1 MTGPDHAPLWGGVP
15 ASRCDDRCVAPGPRG
30 AASRAVRRGAALAAV
45 LALALTTAPL
55 LVLPH
60 VRVRRTW
67 LRTVAG
73 AALVAVGVTVRMRDA
88 RGSADASPGPGPGSR
103 GALLVANHVS
113 WIEVVALLAVS
124 PVRLVAKDE
133 IRRWPVVGPVAR
145 ATGALFLDRGALRA
159 LPRSVAAMTAA
170 LTAGDVV
177 AAFPEGTT
185 WCGRAAGPFRRAVFQ
200 AALDAEVPVRPV
212 AVALRCSGRT
222 AHEGAFVGDQAL
234 LGSVLRVVRV
244 PALVCELTLLPAL
257 APVGTRTELAD
268 RAAAAIGSATGVPH
282 PGRTAPARRP
292 RAAQLR
298 RSGHPHDRL
307 RQLGPRHDGAPHLRR
322 HRDETQPA
330 GAAVRDAPHLDA
342 VT

>member
-1 MTGPDHAPLWGGVP
+1 MTGPDHAPRWGGVP
-15 ASRCDDRCVAPGPRG
+15 TSRCDDRCVAPGPRS
-30 AASRAVRRGAALAAV
+30 AASRAVRRGAAVWAV

-55 LVLPH
+55 LVLPLA
-60 VRVRRTW
+60 RVRRAW

-73 AALVAVGVTVRMRDA
+73 AALAAVGVTVRVRDA
-88 RGSADASPGPGPGSR
+88 RGSADASRDPGSR

-113 WIEVVALLAVS
+113 WIEVVALLAVL

-145 ATGALFLDRGALRA
+145 ATGALFLDRSALRA
-159 LPRSVAAMTAA
+159 LPRSVATMTAA
-170 LTAGDVV
+170 LAAGDVV

-200 AALDAEVPVRPV
+200 AALDAGVPIRPV

-222 AHEGAFVGDQAL
+222 AHEGAFVGEQAL
-234 LGSVLRVVRV
+234 LGSVRRVLRV

-268 RAAAAIGSATGVPH
+268 RAAAAIGAATGVPH
-282 PGRTAPARRP
+282 PGRVAPALRP
-292 RAAQLR
+292 RAAQAR
-298 RSGHPHDRL
+298 RSGQTHDRL
-307 RQLGPRHDGAPHLRR
+307 RQLGPRHGGRPHLRR
-322 HRDETQPA
+322 HRDEPQPA

-342 VT
+342 VP